1 MYLLFIALILVL
13 ALVAIRLSDTLKVPQ
28 LLLFMLL
35 GVAFNFFG
43 VQFND
48 FAFSDNI
55 ASLALMFI
63 IFYGGFGTKWGM
75 TKPVAKEAITL
86 SFLGTI
92 ATALLTGGFI
102 YLVFDFTLLEAMLF
116 GSVVG
121 STDFASVSSVL
132 QSRNLNLKYNTA
144 PLLELESGSNDP
156 TAYTMVTIFLLILQ
170 GLNVNIPL
178 LIILQVGLGLLFGF
192 AIGWLFIRALDYLN
206 FDEGLLTIFVAA
218 AALLTYELTNQLN
231 GNGYLAVYIFGIYI
245 GNKEFIGKREVVFF
259 FDGLTNLAQIGLFF
273 ILGLLSNPASIVQM
287 MPISFAIMLFM
298 TIVARPLSVYGLMI
312 PFKLRNNQLAVISL
326 AGLRGAAAI
335 AFAIVAVNSGAPIAN
350 DIFHIVFDICLLS
363 ALIQGSILP
372 FASEKL
378 DMIDPDDNVLKTF
391 NYYQDKSEIGF
402 LETEIVAGSSLIGR
416 YIYDLNLEFDFI
428 LAKIIR
434 NGQTIVPRGNVQ
446 LLEGDTVVFAGK
458 QYFDPTGTD
467 LVEFKINS
475 HHQWVDHEI
484 KELDLPSDYLIILVL
499 RGDDQLVVPSGGTC
513 IREGDTIIA
522 LDSHRKKN

>member
-1 MYLLFIALILVL
+1 MYLLFIALILIL
-13 ALVAIRLSDTLKVPQ
+13 ALIAIRLSDTLKVPQ

-43 VQFND
+43 VQFSD
-48 FAFSDNI
+48 FGFSDSF

-63 IFYGGFGTKWGM
+63 IFYGGFGTKWEM

-92 ATALLTGGFI
+92 ATAVLTGLFI
-102 YLVFDFTLLEAMLF
+102 YWVFDFTLVEAMLF

-121 STDFASVSSVL
+121 STDYASVSSVL

-156 TAYTMVTIFLLILQ
+156 TAFTMVTIFLLVLQ
-170 GLNVNIPL
+170 GLDVNIPL
-178 LIILQVGLGLLFGF
+178 LIVLQVGLGGIFGF
-192 AIGWLFIRALDYLN
+192 SFGWLFIRSLDYLK
-206 FDEGLLTIFVAA
+206 FDEGLLTIYVAA
-218 AALLTYELTNQLN
+218 AALLTYQLTNQFS

-273 ILGLLSNPASIVQM
+273 ILGLLSNPTSIIQM
-287 MPISFAIMLFM
+287 MPISLAIMAFM
-298 TIVARPLSVYGLMI
+298 TIIARPLTVYGLMI
-312 PFKLRNNQLAVISL
+312 PFNLKNNQLTVISL

-335 AFAIVAVNSGAPIAN
+335 AFAIVAVNSGAPIVN
-350 DIFHIVFDICLLS
+350 DVFHIVFDICLLS

-372 FASEKL
+372 FAAHHF

-402 LETEIVAGSSLIGR
+402 LETELVSGSSLIGK
-416 YIYDLNLEFDFI
+416 YIKDLKLEFDFI
-428 LAKIIR
+428 LAKIVR
-434 NGQTIVPRGNVQ
+434 NQETIVPRGNVQ
-446 LLEGDTVVFAGK
+446 LAEGDKVVFAGK
-458 QYFDPTGTD
+458 QYFDPSGTD
-467 LVEFKINS
+467 LMEFKING
-475 HHQWVDHEI
+475 HHHWVDQDI
-484 KELDLPSDYLIILVL
+484 MSLDLPADYLIILVL
-499 RGDDQLVVPSGGTC
+499 REDDNLVVPSGKTY

-522 LDSHRKKN
+522 LDPNRK